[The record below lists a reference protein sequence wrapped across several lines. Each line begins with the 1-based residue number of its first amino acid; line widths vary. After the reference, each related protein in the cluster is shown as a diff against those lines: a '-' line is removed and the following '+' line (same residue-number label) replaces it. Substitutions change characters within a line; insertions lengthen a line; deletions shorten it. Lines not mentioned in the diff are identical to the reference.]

1 MCNLIGGIN
10 QFLMGDLTLVT
21 VYLDR
26 NEPSGTFQ
34 MDFSDESQCLV
45 VTERHG
51 RDHLMRTLSLDTEE
65 EVAVLPNLSPCSLRA
80 SKVSLKSTVS
90 QRATKVSLKSTVSQ
104 RATKVSLESTVSQR
118 ATKVSLEST
127 ISLRASK
134 EILESNFPLN
144 FYGNRGDVAG
154 SSLR

>member
-1 MCNLIGGIN
+1 MTLEDTAVFAMAMNQRTKIKKDILRMVLNVCNLIGGIN

-65 EVAVLPNLSPCSLRA
+65 EVAVLPNLSPCSLQA
-80 SKVSLKSTVS
+80 YL
-90 QRATKVSLKSTVSQ
+90 
-104 RATKVSLESTVSQR
+104 
-118 ATKVSLEST
+118 
-127 ISLRASK
+127 
-134 EILESNFPLN
+134 
-144 FYGNRGDVAG
+144 G
-154 SSLR
+154 SPQ

>member
-1 MCNLIGGIN
+1 MTLEDTAVFAMAMNQRTKIKKDILRMVLNVCNLIGGIN

-90 QRATKVSLKSTVSQ
+90 QRATK
-104 RATKVSLESTVSQR
+104 
-118 ATKVSLEST
+118 
-127 ISLRASK
+127 